1 MARRTCFVI
10 SPIGDPG
17 SSVRKRADQV
27 FKHIIKPVTLELK
40 YRAKRADHMKRP
52 GIITSQVLTAVADS
66 DLVVADLTDHNPNVF
81 YELAIRHAAQR
92 PVVQLIDAAQE
103 LPFDVANMR
112 TIYVDIHD
120 LDSTEDARKELK
132 EHVQAAEADSSP
144 VETPV
149 VAAKSMRSLWDSK
162 EPTDTFIVEAL
173 DELRA
178 LKQERLRMD
187 RRAIRAEAVRSA
199 VGEVT
204 LSSVTPNISPIT
216 APKPIVITGQPS
228 TLDVGAGLFDA
239 TNEPDTAD
247 DRNSKPTQRTRSRK
261 SRKRDGDESHRDE

>member
-10 SPIGDPG
+10 SPVGDPG
-17 SSVRKRADQV
+17 TRVRKRADQV
-27 FKHIIKPVTLELK
+27 FKHIIEPVTLELK
-40 YRAKRADHMKRP
+40 YRAKRADHTNRP
-52 GIITSQVLTAVADS
+52 GIITSKVLTAVADS

-120 LDSTEDARKELK
+120 LDSAEDARKQLK

-149 VAAKSMRSLWDSK
+149 VAAKSMRSLWGSK
-162 EPTDTFIVEAL
+162 EPTDKFITEAL

-178 LKQERLRMD
+178 LKQDRLRRD
-187 RRAIRAEAVRSA
+187 QHARRAEAA
-199 VGEVT
+199 AEALGEFT
-204 LSSVTPNISPIT
+204 LSPLTPNSAPIT
-216 APKPIVITGQPS
+216 LAKVNITEQPLA
-228 TLDVGAGLFDA
+228 LDLGAGLFA
-239 TNEPDTAD
+239 STNERETVDERDNGPA
-247 DRNSKPTQRTRSRK
+247 PRTSSRK
-261 SRKRDGDESHRDE
+261 SRKSDRDVSHRDE